1 MKHKAFTLVEIL
13 VIVVVL
19 SVLAALLLPMLGSF
33 HGNHAKLSLERR
45 QCQSNLRHLGLA
57 LRVYASDNDEK
68 FPPRAAKYG
77 GWEQLMSP
85 YIRDAPVFACP
96 STTNSSSTGY
106 FTNARLSGAKRTHL
120 NSPASI
126 IASGDGAGWPST
138 YLTDLPTS
146 WRKTAT
152 SPAWRHFDGAN
163 YLMADGGVKWLKPME
178 IATKGSS
185 KNQPTFEVKP

>member
-13 VIVVVL
+13 VLLVVL
-19 SVLAALLLPMLGSF
+19 SILAALLLPMLG
-33 HGNHAKLSLERR
+33 HGNHTRLSMERR

-68 FPPRAAKYG
+68 FPSHTAKYG
-77 GWEQLMSP
+77 GWEQLLSP
-85 YIRDAPVFACP
+85 YIKDAPVFSCP
-96 STTNSSSTGY
+96 STTDSSSTGY
-106 FTNARLSGAKRTHL
+106 FTNARLSGVKRTRL
-120 NSPASI
+120 AAPASVI
-126 IASGDGAGWPST
+126 LGGDGAGWPST

-163 YLMADGGVKWLKPME
+163 YLMADGTVKWLKSAE
-178 IATKGSS
+178 IAIGSSS